1 MLTAVCIDCFW
12 GWGCCHD
19 CFFYFRREHSVGV
32 FFSLLPPSI
41 SPLPHPVTC
50 QLHIPALLSF
60 SFLSSCMWPQIT
72 ILYLGTRLFSLYHLC
87 LILRLF
93 SFCSHIILWS
103 CHVIVPS
110 SWAVVCLL
118 ICLQWRVFFCFSVHA
133 MPGQVPKP
141 CIPYP
146 THPGGSSPGSAV
158 NAYSSFLDHC
168 QSIQAQHGYDVV
180 MARHTQIEMD
190 HST

>member
-60 SFLSSCMWPQIT
+60 SFLSSFMWPQIT

-118 ICLQWRVFFCFSVHA
+118 ICLQWRVFFVFQCMLCQARSPNLA
-133 MPGQVPKP
+133 
-141 CIPYP
+141 YP
-146 THPGGSSPGSAV
+146 TPPTQGG
-158 NAYSSFLDHC
+158 
-168 QSIQAQHGYDVV
+168 
-180 MARHTQIEMD
+180 ARRDQL
-190 HST
+190 